1 MKLSFIRPSPNS
13 IFNNRKP
20 KGIKLLPR
28 LRLGLSYLR
37 EYKLRH
43 SFQDSLNPFCN
54 FGKGEVETSYCYLLH
69 YFNCLEERLALLNTI
84 KIIDMSILQHIKS
97 DSKFTSVLFVDT
109 SLDNDKN
116 TFNFDATIDY
126 IISTGRFDEHLFNS
140 SCLAF
145 VSIAL

>member
-13 IFNNRKP
+13 IFSNRKP
-20 KGIKLLPR
+20 KGIKLLPQ

-37 EYKLRH
+37 EYKLKH

-69 YFNCLEERLALLNTI
+69 NFNCLEERWALLNTT

-97 DSKFTSVLFVDT
+97 DSKFTSVVLFVDT
-109 SLDNDKN
+109 SFDNDKN
-116 TFNFDATIDY
+116 TFNFNAAIDY

-140 SCLAF
+140 S
-145 VSIAL
+145 